1 MHSVKTILKFSTS
14 ILLFTLVL
22 TACQG
27 ATPVPTQDPLEQAV
41 SGTLTAM
48 PAASATPSPTPTLEP
63 TPTPTEEII
72 KIGPADFPDDV
83 NPLTGL
89 KVSDP
94 AILDRRPVMV
104 KVANYPRWGRPHAG
118 LSKAD
123 IVFNYY
129 TGQATNRFLALYYGQ
144 DSEKIGPV
152 RSGRYIDRWLVTM
165 YQGTLT
171 MVGAWAPVLDSISG
185 RLGNRLIQEGKD
197 NCPAVCRLEQNEAGV
212 FANSAEVS
220 KYYGAKSSATNTR
233 QDLAGMAF
241 NTIPPSGGKSGTE
254 FTMQY
259 HVTNLGNWRYDA
271 ATHKY
276 IAWIE
281 DKNEKDEVILVPLVD
296 RNTNE
301 QLSFSNLVVVFAEI
315 KVLNGDDTL
324 HEYDILGSGKALYFR
339 NGQVFEGTYKS
350 DDQHPFK
357 FLDAAGNP
365 FEFQP
370 GNTWINITGL
380 NSEVTEE
387 TAGVWRVILK
397 IP

>member
-1 MHSVKTILKFSTS
+1 MSKRTLTLLVFVALSSWLLTS
-14 ILLFTLVL
+14 
-22 TACQG
+22 CQG
-27 ATPVPTQDPLEQAV
+27 STPAPTQDALEQAV
-41 SGTLTAM
+41 AGTLTAM
-48 PAASATPSPTPTLEP
+48 PAATATTSPTLTLEP
-63 TPTPTEEII
+63 TPTPTQEII
-72 KIGPADFPDDV
+72 KVGPADYPDDV

-94 AILDRRPVMV
+94 SILNRRPVMV

-123 IVFNYY
+123 LVFNYY

-144 DSEKIGPV
+144 DADKIGPV

-171 MVGAWAPVLDSISG
+171 MVGAWAPVLDSISS

-220 KYYGAKSSATNTR
+220 KYYGEKSSATNTR

-241 NTIPPSGGKSGTE
+241 NTVAPTGGKTAKE

-259 HVTNLGNWRYDA
+259 HVTNLGNWRYDEG
-271 ATHKY
+271 TRKY

-281 DKNEKDEVILVPLVD
+281 DKNEKDEVILVPWVD

-301 QLSFSNLVVVFAEI
+301 QLQFSNMVVVFAEI

-324 HEYDILGSGKALYFR
+324 HEYDILGNGKALFFR
-339 NGQVFEGTYKS
+339 DGQVFEGTYKS

-380 NSEVTEE
+380 NSVVTEE